1 MGWRSFWSSV
11 DDNVFHP
18 AKEHV
23 QSLTSKATGIWADN
37 TKQVLPDKLQ
47 GSWIDSY
54 ATLADTGR
62 QLEKSYWEKPAQTFA
77 ENVDYAN
84 SAFPRA
90 LRPYAPQIEAVALS
104 MFSPWAGAAFT
115 TSYNAGKRQQ
125 ASDSWDW
132 DALAK
137 DAAINFGTAAVASA
151 AKGIQAGQAADA
163 SKASAQANGLT
174 MSQGFDA
181 TSAANP
187 AGYSQGARVA
197 MGDIASS
204 AAPSSM
210 QGFKAA
216 VTTAAAKA
224 APQVAN
230 AALTS
235 ALTPTAS
242 TPLSGIEGDL
252 GAFGQYELLDSN
264 AGDPAITSDELSTIL
279 SRQEANTALRG
290 MDLMDQFRIGGRGAS
305 YIDDSRYRQ
314 EADNILKSASEE
326 RQGLVAQANAANYA
340 QAIQQQNNISDA
352 NMRQMA
358 ELAGEQDDAALTA
371 SLNNLGYSMDPA
383 EFRTLFTQ
391 FRPIYG
397 L

>member
-1 MGWRSFWSSV
+1 MGWRSFWSKV

-18 AKEHV
+18 VKE
-23 QSLTSKATGIWADN
+23 QSQRLTSKVTSTWADN
-37 TKQVLPDKLQ
+37 LKQVLPDKLE

-54 ATLADTGR
+54 ATLGDTGR
-62 QLEKSYWEKPAQTFA
+62 MLEKSYWEKPAQTFA

-84 SAFPRA
+84 SIFPRA
-90 LRPYAPQIEAVALS
+90 VRPYAPQIEAAALS
-104 MFSPWAGAAFT
+104 VFSPWAGAAFT

-125 ASDSWDW
+125 ATDSWDW
-132 DALAK
+132 NALAK

-181 TSAANP
+181 TTAANP
-187 AGYSQGARVA
+187 AGYSQSARVA

-216 VTTAAAKA
+216 VTSAATKA

-235 ALTPTAS
+235 SLAPTAS
-242 TPLSGIEGDL
+242 APLSGIEGDI
-252 GAFGQYELLDSN
+252 GAFGQYELLDTN
-264 AGDPAITSDELSTIL
+264 AGNTAITSDELSTIL
-279 SRQEANTALRG
+279 ARQEANTALRG

-305 YIDDSRYRQ
+305 YVDDSRYRR
-314 EADNILKSASEE
+314 ESDNILKSASEE
-326 RQGLVAQANAANYA
+326 RQGLVSQANMANYA

-352 NMRQMA
+352 NMRQMV
-358 ELAGEQDDAALTA
+358 ELSNMQDDAALST
-371 SLNNLGYSMDPA
+371 SLNNLGYSMNPA
-383 EFRTLFTQ
+383 EFRALFTQ